1 MIDSPLPGAIAA
13 LREVCMPTLRSTAVL
28 ALTVCLATPVLAKDK
43 VVRVTL
49 GPFKIDAQRD
59 REVCQA
65 VRVPNVPGMELTSY
79 EVRSRVSKHGKVGSH
94 HLVIYGY
101 RGSRSSEF

>member
-1 MIDSPLPGAIAA
+1 MPKLRSAAA
-13 LREVCMPTLRSTAVL
+13 LV
-28 ALTVCLATPVLAKDK
+28 LTVCLATPVLAKDK

-65 VRVPNVPGMELTSY
+65 VRVPNVPGMEVVSY
-79 EVRSRVSKHGKVGSH
+79 EVRQEW
-94 HLVIYGY
+94 
-101 RGSRSSEF
+101 RGEVPLQAIDDSPEWHDRQRRGRRGL